1 MARGR
6 VVSCRRLFATTA
18 SIISISNA
26 IAHSYVI
33 VDSVVL
39 QSPKSV
45 RRCITVLTS
54 IHHTAQ
60 QCVCV
65 CVCMERSEYVLR
77 DGAERARDQLERY
90 QSLVKRRKTGGQT
103 EKDEREE
110 RVSLREER
118 RHSSCSRFYCV
129 RHDGGKHVA
138 WRPNERVHSSVNHHT
153 VLLSSVTSHHSLQ
166 YVPNSC

>member
-1 MARGR
+1 MFGMTNVKDQDTMARGR

-26 IAHSYVI
+26 IAHSYVNRR
-33 VDSVVL
+33 
-39 QSPKSV
+39 QRRSPKSKVV

-90 QSLVKRRKTGGQT
+90 QSLVKRRKTSVQT
-103 EKDEREE
+103 EKDERERRE
-110 RVSLREER
+110 R
-118 RHSSCSRFYCV
+118 
-129 RHDGGKHVA
+129 A
-138 WRPNERVHSSVNHHT
+138 
-153 VLLSSVTSHHSLQ
+153 
-166 YVPNSC
+166 